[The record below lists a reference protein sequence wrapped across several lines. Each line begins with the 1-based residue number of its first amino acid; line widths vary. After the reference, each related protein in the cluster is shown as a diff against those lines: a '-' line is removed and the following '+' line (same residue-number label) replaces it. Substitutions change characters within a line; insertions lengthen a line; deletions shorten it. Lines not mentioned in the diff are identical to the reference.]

1 MHKKWE
7 QNHVLYTVELKIT
20 VFNKL
25 MFKNEKVLLRF
36 CMNVLVFKKNQI
48 INSGNVTEF
57 MLFLRPKY

>member
-36 CMNVLVFKKNQI
+36 CMNVLVFKKNKLL
-48 INSGNVTEF
+48 TAA
-57 MLFLRPKY
+57 MLQNLCCF